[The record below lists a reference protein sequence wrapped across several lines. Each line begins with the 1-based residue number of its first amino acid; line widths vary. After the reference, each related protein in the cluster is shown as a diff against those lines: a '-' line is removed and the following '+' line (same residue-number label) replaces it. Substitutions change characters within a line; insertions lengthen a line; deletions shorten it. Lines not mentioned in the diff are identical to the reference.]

1 MAFLC
6 YPRRRLGY
14 LFKRQEGRRR
24 RFCFRVF
31 CMVAIFMIYYELN
44 VSVTSSWNSF
54 VSRQSGSCVNSRE
67 DEEDLLY
74 LIRNTHEVL
83 NKYKLDPFLIYG
95 R

>member
-1 MAFLC
+1 MAILC
-6 YPRRRLGY
+6 CPPRKLGY
-14 LFKRQEGRRR
+14 LFRRQEGRRR

-31 CMVAIFMIYYELN
+31 CIIAIFMIYYEIN

-54 VSRQSGSCVNSRE
+54 VSRQSGPCENSQE
-67 DEEDLLY
+67 DKEDLLY